1 MTPFLPC
8 LSKWVL
14 NKLKGMDALILAG
27 GENRRIPFIKA
38 FLQVEGRSI
47 IESNVELL
55 KGIFDR
61 VIISTNDPEIYFYL
75 GVLLVGDVME
85 ERGPMTGILSAMNL
99 PGAAEVFVTACDMP
113 FINGILTRYMID
125 RWESGREALIPVF
138 KGKPQ
143 PLFGIYS
150 RKIAVAMEESI
161 RRGYRGLIDF
171 LGSRDVLYIEEK
183 EVRNIDAEG
192 RSFVNINTIDDVKRE
207 GGKICLV

>member
-1 MTPFLPC
+1 
-8 LSKWVL
+8 
-14 NKLKGMDALILAG
+14 MDALILAG
-27 GENRRIPFIKA
+27 GENRRIPLIKA
-38 FLQVEGRSI
+38 FLLVEGRRI

-75 GVLLVGDVME
+75 DVLLVGDVME
-85 ERGPMTGILSAMNL
+85 ERGPMTGIVSVLSL

-125 RWESGREALIPVF
+125 RWEGVWEALVPVF
-138 KGKPQ
+138 DGKPQ

-150 RKIAVAMEESI
+150 RKIAAAMKESI
-161 RRGYRGLIDF
+161 RRGDRGLIDF
-171 LGSRDVLYIEEK
+171 LRGRKVLYIEEK
-183 EVRNIDAEG
+183 EVRDIDAEG
-192 RSFVNINTIDDVKRE
+192 RSFVNINTIDDAKRE

>member
-1 MTPFLPC
+1 
-8 LSKWVL
+8 
-14 NKLKGMDALILAG
+14 MDAVILAG
-27 GENRRIPFIKA
+27 GENRRMPLVKA
-38 FLQVEGRSI
+38 FLQIDGRSI
-47 IESNVELL
+47 IEASVELL

-75 GVLLVGDVME
+75 GVLLVGDIME
-85 ERGPMTGILSAMNL
+85 ERGPMTGILSALSL
-99 PGAAEVFVTACDMP
+99 PGVAEVFVTACDMP
-113 FINGILTRYMID
+113 FINGILTRYMMD

-138 KGKPQ
+138 DGKPQ

-150 RKIAVAMEESI
+150 GKNAGAMEESI
-161 RRGYRGLIDF
+161 RKGDRGLIDF
-171 LGSRDVLYIEEK
+171 LEGRNVLYIEEK

>member
-1 MTPFLPC
+1 
-8 LSKWVL
+8 
-14 NKLKGMDALILAG
+14 MDALILAG
-27 GENRRIPFIKA
+27 GQNKRMPLLKA

-47 IESNVELL
+47 IESSVELL
-55 KGIFDR
+55 KGIFNR
-61 VIISTNDPEIYFYL
+61 VIISSNYPEIYFYL
-75 GVLLVGDVME
+75 DVLLVGDVME
-85 ERGPMTGILSAMNL
+85 ERGPMTGILSGLSL

-138 KGKPQ
+138 GGKPQ

-150 RKIAVAMEESI
+150 RKIAGAMEESI
-161 RRGYRGLIDF
+161 RRGDRGLIDF
-171 LGSRDVLYIEEK
+171 LGGRNVLYVEEK

-192 RSFVNINTIDDVKRE
+192 KSFVNINTIDDVKRE

>member
-1 MTPFLPC
+1 
-8 LSKWVL
+8 
-14 NKLKGMDALILAG
+14 MDALILAG
-27 GENRRIPFIKA
+27 GENRRIAVIKA

-47 IESNVELL
+47 IEANVELL

-61 VIISTNDPEIYFYL
+61 VIISTNNPEIYFYL
-75 GVLLVGDVME
+75 DVLLVGDVME
-85 ERGPMTGILSAMNL
+85 ERGPMTGILSALNL

-113 FINGILTRYMID
+113 FISGILTRYMID

-138 KGKPQ
+138 NGKPQ

-150 RKIAVAMEESI
+150 RKITVAMEESI
-161 RRGYRGLIDF
+161 RRGDRGLIDF
-171 LGSRDVLYIEEK
+171 LGGRDVLYMEER
-183 EVRNIDAEG
+183 EVRDIDAEG

>member
-1 MTPFLPC
+1 
-8 LSKWVL
+8 
-14 NKLKGMDALILAG
+14 MDALILAG

-38 FLQVEGRSI
+38 FLQIEGRSI

-55 KGIFDR
+55 KGVFDR

-75 GVLLVGDVME
+75 DVLLVGDIIE
-85 ERGPMTGILSAMNL
+85 ERGPMTGILSALNL
-99 PGAAEVFVTACDMP
+99 PGVAEVFVTACDMP
-113 FINGILTRYMID
+113 FINGILTRYIRD
-125 RWESGREALIPVF
+125 RWEIGWEALMPVF
-138 KGKPQ
+138 DGKPQ

-150 RKIAVAMEESI
+150 RKIAGAMEESI
-161 RRGYRGLIDF
+161 RRGDRGLIDF

-183 EVRNIDAEG
+183 EVRNMDAEG